1 MLTAAGYT
9 AALKAQLPPNARRL
23 VQVGW
28 NDGALAAAYK
38 HTYPANVWQVVV
50 RDAELAAQ
58 ARRYCDLVHQA
69 NPDTAGPAFF
79 AHFDMADAWIFDQT
93 LFDSANPLALL
104 CHIRQVIQADAS
116 LYIVL
121 PNLPVWPHS
130 SASRE
135 HAPDAVR
142 SMLQQAKFRADYPLL
157 LATDDAVGASPLL
170 LKSVPC

>member
-1 MLTAAGYT
+1 MLNPARYA
-9 AALKAQLPPNARRL
+9 AALKGQLPPNARRL

-28 NDGALAAAYK
+28 HDATLAAAYK

-79 AHFDMADAWIFDQT
+79 AHLDMTDAWIFDQT
-93 LFDSANPLALL
+93 LFDSANPVALL
-104 CHIRQVIQADAS
+104 GRIRQVIQADAS

-130 SASRE
+130 GASLE
-135 HAPDAVR
+135 HGPDAVR
-142 SMLQQAKFRADYPLL
+142 SMLQQAKFRAGHPLL
-157 LATDDAVGASPLL
+157 LPTDNAAEAGPLL
-170 LKSVPC
+170 LKSMPC